1 MMFTYA
7 FFDLDG
13 TIMRSDPGIIE
24 CVKYSV
30 EKMGFPIPDEKTLY
44 KFIGPPLRDS
54 YMDFCGMNAQQSMQA
69 IAFYRERY
77 NAEGIFECEVYPGI
91 RELFA
96 RLRESGLTLAAAT
109 SKPESMAVRIAE
121 KFGLN
126 DYLSLVAGSDD
137 TESQTKTDVILS
149 AFDRLSIDE
158 NGRRNVIMIGDRKFD
173 VIGAHECGIKCLG
186 IGWGYGTKQEL
197 LDAGADYYADCAE
210 EAGDIILSD

>member
-1 MMFTYA
+1 MFRYA

-30 EKMGFPIPDEKTLY
+30 ERMGFPVPDKKTLY

-54 YMDFCGMNAQQSMQA
+54 YMEFCSMSEEQSMQA

-77 NAEGIFECEVYPGI
+77 NAKGIFECEVYPGVF
-91 RELFA
+91 ELFE
-96 RLRESGLTLAAAT
+96 RLRQNGLILAAAT

-137 TESQTKTDVILS
+137 TESQTKADVILS
-149 AFDRLSIDE
+149 AFDRLSVKKSEFDS
-158 NGRRNVIMIGDRKFD
+158 VIMIGDRKFD
-173 VIGAHECGIKCLG
+173 VLGAHSCGIKCLG
-186 IGWGYGTKQEL
+186 IGWGYGSKSEL
-197 LDAGADYYADCAE
+197 LAAGADYYADTAV
-210 EAGDIILSD
+210 EAGDIILSAK

>member
-54 YMDFCGMNAQQSMQA
+54 YMDFCGMSEEQSMQA

-77 NAEGIFECEVYPGI
+77 NAKGIFECEVYPGI

-96 RLRESGLTLAAAT
+96 RLRERGLTLAAAT

-149 AFDRLSIDE
+149 AFDRFSIDGDSRKE
-158 NGRRNVIMIGDRKFD
+158 VIMIGDRKFD

-186 IGWGYGTKQEL
+186 IGWGYGTRQEL
-197 LDAGADYYADCAE
+197 LDAGADYYADTAE
-210 EAGDIILSD
+210 EAGNIILSN

>member
-1 MMFTYA
+1 MFTYA

-30 EKMGFPIPDEKTLY
+30 QKMGFDIPDKETLY

-54 YMDFCGMNAQQSMQA
+54 YMDFCGMSEEQSMQA

-77 NAEGIFECEVYPGI
+77 NAKGIFECEVYPGVK
-91 RELFA
+91 ELLA
-96 RLRESGLTLAAAT
+96 RLRENGLILATAT
-109 SKPESMAVRIAE
+109 SKPESMAARIAE

-126 DYLSLVAGSDD
+126 EYISLVAGSDD

-149 AFDRLSIDE
+149 AFDRLSID
-158 NGRRNVIMIGDRKFD
+158 GADRKNVIMIGDRKFD
-173 VIGAHECGIKCLG
+173 VVGAHECGIKCLG
-186 IGWGYGTKQEL
+186 IGWGYGSRSEL
-197 LDAGADYYADCAE
+197 LDAGADYYADSTE
-210 EAGDIILSD
+210 EAGDIILSN